1 MKTAIL
7 LAQASPEHHVV
18 IDLPMDPIYFGLIA
32 FGILMFLMFVT
43 MSWKGISHRH

>member
-7 LAQASPEHHVV
+7 LAQATEHHQV
-18 IDLPMDPIYFGLIA
+18 IELPMDPIYFGLIA

>member
-7 LAQASPEHHVV
+7 LAQATEHHEPVV
-18 IDLPMDPIYFGLIA
+18 ALPFPPIVFGLIA
-32 FGILMFLMFVT
+32 FAILMLLMFVT